1 MLTQCIRMFSTLPW
15 GALPR
20 RPMHALR
27 TFVPVL
33 ALLAALAGG
42 ARADDDNDHERAR
55 EALRSGR
62 ALPLEEIV
70 AKANAA
76 FPGDILDV
84 EFEDEDG
91 QIVYEIKT
99 ITAEGRIL
107 KLKYDAATG
116 DLLEVRGRHGHHG
129 KRGSH
134 APAGGGG

>member
-1 MLTQCIRMFSTLPW
+1 
-15 GALPR
+15 
-20 RPMHALR
+20 MHASMHAFRLLLA
-27 TFVPVL
+27 TL
-33 ALLAALAGG
+33 ALLAGLGSAALADSDQERGDQEHG
-42 ARADDDNDHERAR
+42 DHDRAR
-55 EALRSGR
+55 DALRSGR

-84 EFEDEDG
+84 DFEDEDG

-116 DLLEVRGRHGHHG
+116 ELLQVRGRHGHHG
-129 KRGSH
+129 SPNHTRK
-134 APAGGGG
+134 